1 MNIEKFISFY
11 YVETAYFVEIIF
23 NKSNNLTLKNLIL
36 NKFAITQVTAR
47 EIITSNYKY
56 NTQKKSNDYKIGIF
70 YFFSLRKII
79 YFIRTIF
86 NKSNN
91 NLTLK
96 ISILNKFAITRV

>member
-47 EIITSNYKY
+47 EIITIIAIISI
-56 NTQKKSNDYKIGIF
+56 TRRKKATIKIGIF
-70 YFFSLRKII
+70 FITWKQLILLKLYSINII
-79 YFIRTIF
+79 I
-86 NKSNN
+86 
-91 NLTLK
+91 
-96 ISILNKFAITRV
+96 

>member
-1 MNIEKFISFY
+1 VNIEKFISFY

-56 NTQKKSNDYKIGIF
+56 NTQKKSND
-70 YFFSLRKII
+70 
-79 YFIRTIF
+79 
-86 NKSNN
+86 
-91 NLTLK
+91 
-96 ISILNKFAITRV
+96 